1 MGDESYLNEKGI
13 NEENNANL
21 QVQNETDNKEVTKL
35 EGVADS
41 FRGLPMRELI
51 SAPLI
56 AVNEAQQQLAAS
68 TLDYYNKIAFE
79 DDGKTTRCLEFD
91 LERPLQVPG
100 GNTTQKVHVKAPFI
114 GMVPIPALLIDNV
127 NINFQ
132 MEVTDASTS
141 KSEENTELTTDVTS
155 KWFGTSVSVQGK
167 VGAARENTRSTNQ
180 TAKYQVSVS
189 ASQQSQTEGLSKLMD
204 IMASCIEP
212 LENK

>member
-1 MGDESYLNEKGI
+1 MGDESYLNEKRM

-68 TLDYYNKIAFE
+68 TVDYYNKLALE
-79 DDGKTTRCLEFD
+79 DDGKTT
-91 LERPLQVPG
+91 
-100 GNTTQKVHVKAPFI
+100 QKVHENPPFI
-114 GMVPIPALLIDNV
+114 GIVPVPALLTDDV

-132 MEVTDASTS
+132 MEVTDASTT
-141 KSEENTELTTDVTS
+141 KSEESTELTTDGTS
-155 KWFGTSVSVQGK
+155 KWFQTSVSIQGK
-167 VGAARENTRSTNQ
+167 VDASSENTRSMNQ

-189 ASQQSQTEGLSKLMD
+189 ASQQSQPEALSKLMD
-204 IMASCIEP
+204 MMASGIEP